1 MEQVIII
8 GSGPAGYTAAVY
20 CARAGLTPLVLQG
33 AQPGGQLMTTT
44 DIENY
49 PGFPKGINGAEL
61 MELMRA
67 QAERFGARVLPDEA
81 AGADFKSRP
90 LVVNARQGG
99 KLEARAVIIATGA
112 SAVYLGLESEQK
124 LIGHGVSGC
133 ATCDGALYR
142 GKQVAVVGGGD
153 TAMEDALFLTRF
165 ASSVTIIHRRNQF
178 RASKIMAARVT
189 QHPKIKVI
197 WDHVVT
203 DVFDVSKMDVEAI
216 GLKNV
221 KTGETSRLAVAGLF
235 VAIGHKPNT
244 DIFKGQLEIDEKGY
258 IKADHA
264 RTNVPGVFA
273 AGDVQDHAY
282 RQAVTAAGSGCMA
295 AIEAERFLAQG

>member
-20 CARAGLTPLVLQG
+20 CARAGLKPLVLQG
-33 AQPGGQLMTTT
+33 SQPGGQLMTTT

-67 QAERFGARVLPDEA
+67 QAESFGARVVADEA
-81 AGADFKSRP
+81 AGVDFKSKP

-99 KLEARAVIIATGA
+99 RLEARAVIIATGA
-112 SAVYLGLESEQK
+112 SAIYLGLDSEQK
-124 LIGHGVSGC
+124 LIGRGVSGC

-142 GKQVAVVGGGD
+142 GKEVAVVGGGD

-165 ASSVTIIHRRNQF
+165 ASSVTIIHRRDQF
-178 RASKIMAARVT
+178 RASKIMAERVI
-189 QHPKIKVI
+189 QHPKIKVL
-197 WDHVVT
+197 WDSVVT
-203 DVFDVSKMDVEAI
+203 EVLDVAKNDVEALA
-216 GLKNV
+216 LKNV
-221 KTGETSRLAVAGLF
+221 KTGATSRLAVAGLF

-244 DIFKGQLEIDEKGY
+244 DIFKGQLDLDEKGY
-258 IKADHA
+258 IVTASTRA
-264 RTNVPGVFA
+264 SVTGVFA